1 MKTPH
6 EFTGMKWDSEAIRRE
21 REYGW
26 FLEHE
31 EELIKKA
38 REERREARRAR
49 ESAESEKR
57 RELHWRKCPECGSD
71 LHVETIEEVDAAKC
85 AACEGIF
92 FNRGDLETLLLR
104 HDEHRRGFFRRLLGF
119 HREPT
124 A

>member
-1 MKTPH
+1 MKRPR
-6 EFTGMKWDSEAIRRE
+6 EFAGMKWDSEGIRRE

-38 REERREARRAR
+38 RARRLEARRAR
-49 ESAESEKR
+49 ETAESEKER
-57 RELHWRKCPECGSD
+57 LLHWRKCPECGID
-71 LHVETIEEVDAAKC
+71 LHVETIEGGEAAKW
-85 AACEGIF
+85 AGCEGIF

-119 HREPT
+119 HSEPE
-124 A
+124 